1 MSTLPTVS
9 HEHHDRLYAI
19 ADQLH
24 ALSDCSDSD
33 CMDTSRLIAA
43 RPTIREIHEG
53 LVTYLIPHMEAVE
66 VAVYP
71 TLERILAGT
80 GSMAVMQ
87 HDHAQIRQLTAVIGE
102 FLDQPDDDVHRGTVL
117 LMRRALLRLCA
128 VLRTHL
134 AEEELYVPIME
145 DRLTAAQAGEIAR
158 ALDHVATRMPGI
170 ADDGMRS
177 IPHSGAGSR

>member
-1 MSTLPTVS
+1 MSTLPAVS
-9 HEHHDRLYAI
+9 HQHHDRLYAI

-24 ALSDCSDSD
+24 ALSDCSDCD
-33 CMDTSRLIAA
+33 CLDTSRLIAA
-43 RPTIREIHEG
+43 RPAIEEIHDG

-66 VAVYP
+66 AAVYP
-71 TLERILAGT
+71 VLERLLAET

-87 HDHAQIRQLTAVIGE
+87 HDHAEIRQLTAVIGE

-128 VLRTHL
+128 TLRTHL

-145 DRLTAAQAGEIAR
+145 DRLTEAQAGEIAR
-158 ALDHVATRMPGI
+158 ALDHVAARLPGI
-170 ADDGMRS
+170 AQ
-177 IPHSGAGSR
+177 